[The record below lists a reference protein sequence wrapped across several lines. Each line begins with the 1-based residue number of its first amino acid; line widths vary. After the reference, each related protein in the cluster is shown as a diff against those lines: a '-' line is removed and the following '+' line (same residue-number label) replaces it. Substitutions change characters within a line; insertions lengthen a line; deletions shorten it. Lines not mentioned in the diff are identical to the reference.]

1 MTGKAEVVETR
12 AAKTGKETVYELWIY
27 GSCGWEVEGEYT
39 TFGKARRAAREVSLP
54 TCIVKIDL
62 PSI

>member
-1 MTGKAEVVETR
+1 
-12 AAKTGKETVYELWIY
+12 
-27 GSCGWEVEGEYT
+27 VEGEYT